1 MILIFKYLDILLFL
15 VFFCISLIFM
25 INYIQSYHRLVGDKK
40 ANLVIDSHLCSNK
53 HSYFMYIFIIF
64 LIIRNIAE
72 SFSLYLLL
80 SNCILIFIIILCLFL
95 YDKVVS
101 KMYFLEDGIFIGNKF
116 IEYIDIR
123 SLDFIEEKNEVFIV
137 KIYYTFLEKVF
148 TVSYKISLDS
158 KSKIED
164 YINSLNFN
172 INFNGK

>member
-25 INYIQSYHRLVGDKK
+25 INYIQSYRRLVGDKK

-53 HSYFMYIFIIF
+53 HSYFMYIFIVF

-123 SLDFIEEKNEVFIV
+123 SLDFYRRKKWCFHYKDILYFFRKRFYCFI
-137 KIYYTFLEKVF
+137 
-148 TVSYKISLDS
+148 
-158 KSKIED
+158 
-164 YINSLNFN
+164 
-172 INFNGK
+172 

>member
-1 MILIFKYLDILLFL
+1 M
-15 VFFCISLIFM
+15 
-25 INYIQSYHRLVGDKK
+25 
-40 ANLVIDSHLCSNK
+40 
-53 HSYFMYIFIIF
+53 
-64 LIIRNIAE
+64 
-72 SFSLYLLL
+72 
-80 SNCILIFIIILCLFL
+80 CLFL